1 MKNTKYIT
9 QYEYSKMIEKDLAFR
24 NVTISVICYLTGV
37 GLYWMSLL

>member
-9 QYEYSKMIEKDLAFR
+9 QYEYNRMIEKDRAFR
-24 NVTISVICYLTGV
+24 NVTISTICYLVGV